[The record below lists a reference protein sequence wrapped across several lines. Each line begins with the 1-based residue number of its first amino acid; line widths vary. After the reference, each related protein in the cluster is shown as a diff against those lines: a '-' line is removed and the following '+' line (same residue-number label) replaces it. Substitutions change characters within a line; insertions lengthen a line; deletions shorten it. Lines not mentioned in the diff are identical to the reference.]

1 MAALPKIQFTHCGIF
16 CSDLDRMVDYYRK
29 ALGFVISDK
38 GVASTGHNLYFMT
51 QDPEIHHQ
59 LVLFDGKPT
68 DLPFNPVNQLSFL
81 LDSLDDLRTY
91 YQRAKR
97 AGVAAIEQVDHG
109 NAWSIYFKDPEG
121 NPIELYVDSPFF
133 TAQPCREPLDLDLP
147 SAEVLRRTEA
157 MCQRRPGFLTR
168 DAWIAAMR
176 ERIAAQRTAFD
187 E

>member
-16 CSDLDRMVDYYRK
+16 CSDLEMMVDYYRK
-29 ALGFVISDK
+29 ALGFVVSDK
-38 GVASTGHNLYFMT
+38 GVASTGHKLYFMT

-81 LDSLDDLRTY
+81 LDSLPDLQAY
-91 YQRAKR
+91 YARAKR
-97 AGVAAIEQVDHG
+97 AGVQNIDQVDHG
-109 NAWSIYFKDPEG
+109 NAWSVYFKDPEG
-121 NPIELYVDSPFF
+121 NPLELYVDSPYF

-147 SAEVLRRTEA
+147 VEAIVKRTEE
-157 MCQRRPGFLTR
+157 MCARRPGFLTR
-168 DAWIAAMR
+168 DAWIQGMR